1 MKEIILNVFGQSSSV
16 FKKYSRMMYW
26 MPKFKNA
33 NPYLLPDPLPSDIKE
48 LARLALKKMSVD
60 TRTKIVEYDARIY
73 YNFNLSAIDHLCNF
87 NLWGH
92 PQMMSCLK
100 GEGEKEEEM

>member
-1 MKEIILNVFGQSSSV
+1 MKEIILNVFGKSSSV

-60 TRTKIVEYDARIY
+60 TRTKIVEYDASIY
-73 YNFNLSAIDHLCNF
+73 YSFNLSVVDHLCNF
-87 NLWGH
+87 SVWDCPL
-92 PQMMSCLK
+92 MKLCLE
-100 GEGEKEEEM
+100 GEGREKEM